1 MTQSLPLT
9 LYPAKLKVWF
19 CLVIALAFT
28 ALGAWMALRGE
39 RAGWFLGC
47 FFALG
52 IPVFL
57 VTLLPGAT
65 YIKVS
70 ADGLECCSL
79 FIKAKYRWYDIQSV
93 GTYSFRYN
101 GIPTG
106 TFVGINLSPECP
118 TAPRFRARA
127 TTGFDTLLPNAR
139 MDAVALATLINDLL
153 QTKTAHA
160 QEGGRLAESEQQAT
174 RRPPKE
180 DGPWAN
186 LICGTL
192 FMGAAA
198 WVYCYCSSWEHD
210 PPKRVNQILML
221 FYLIGGKWGP
231 SGFFSLF
238 GAYYI
243 YKSMRQLL
251 SRYRA

>member
-9 LYPAKLKVWF
+9 LYPAKLKVWL
-19 CLVIALAFT
+19 CLVGALAFT
-28 ALGAWMALRGE
+28 ALGAWMALSGE
-39 RAGWFLGC
+39 RSGWFLGC
-47 FFALG
+47 FSAMG

-57 VTLLPGAT
+57 GTLLPGAT
-65 YIKVS
+65 YVKVS
-70 ADGLECCSL
+70 EDGLECCSL
-79 FIKAKYRWYDIQSV
+79 FKKTKYRWNDIQGV
-93 GTYSFRYN
+93 GTYSLQYN
-101 GIPTG
+101 GIPSG

-118 TAPRFRARA
+118 TAPRFRGRA
-127 TTGFDTLLPNAR
+127 TTGFDTFLPNAR
-139 MDAVALATLINDLL
+139 MDAVALAALINDVL

-192 FMGAAA
+192 FMGGAA
-198 WVYCYCSSWEHD
+198 WVYWYCSSWEQN
-210 PPKRVNQILML
+210 PPDRANQIFLL
-221 FYLIGGKWGP
+221 LYLVGGKWGP
-231 SGFFSLF
+231 AGFISIF
-238 GAYYI
+238 GGYHI
-243 YKSMRQLL
+243 YKGIRQLG